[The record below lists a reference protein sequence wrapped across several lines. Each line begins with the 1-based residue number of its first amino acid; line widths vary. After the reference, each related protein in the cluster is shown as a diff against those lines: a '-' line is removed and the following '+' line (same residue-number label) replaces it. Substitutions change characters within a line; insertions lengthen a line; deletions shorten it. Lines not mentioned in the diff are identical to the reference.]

1 MNCPPDVADVL
12 IEILKWGILQ
22 TRAWAGQKDY
32 RRCSQEADH
41 IHNLPGLLN
50 RYNPDLLAFYWNVE
64 RPLLI
69 RQISFEQCKPFH
81 EAWERLQCL
90 VERECGASQPGSFAV
105 PTSVASVPNVERESA
120 SPSRSLLPPRDS
132 LSSTR

>member
-22 TRAWAGQKDY
+22 TRTWACQKDN
-32 RRCSQEADH
+32 RRCVQETDH

-50 RYNPDLLAFYWNVE
+50 NYNPDLLVFYWNLE

-69 RQISFEQCKPFH
+69 RQVGFEQCKAFH
-81 EAWERLQCL
+81 AAWEKLQGL
-90 VERECGASQPGSFAV
+90 VERECGSPQPDWFAV
-105 PTSVASVPNVERESA
+105 PISVASPPTAEHA
-120 SPSRSLLPPRDS
+120 S
-132 LSSTR
+132 SS